1 MLLNVAFST
10 IAGEYQKANPATFN
24 YSPLNK
30 FVGKY
35 HIPPYGPQ
43 NFSTR
48 CYYRIQSSLQPQKVN
63 RQLAI
68 FSRIANDVQLMFRRP
83 PRQQYAA
90 LCYRVKKKTRD
101 LEVLLLT
108 SRDTGRWVIP
118 KGWPMPGKLSHEVAA
133 REAFEEAGVRGTV
146 ETAPLGA
153 FSYDK
158 VLKDG
163 IQVPCRVQVYAL
175 EVSELV
181 KNFKEK
187 GERSIEW
194 VSSDEAVKRVR
205 EPELRD
211 LILVFAQRMTQT
223 SAVEQTK

>member
-1 MLLNVAFST
+1 MLLS
-10 IAGEYQKANPATFN
+10 IEPA
-24 YSPLNK
+24 
-30 FVGKY
+30 
-35 HIPPYGPQ
+35 
-43 NFSTR
+43 
-48 CYYRIQSSLQPQKVN
+48 LQTSKVN

-68 FSRIANDVQLMFRRP
+68 LSRIANDVQLMFRRP

-90 LCYRVKKKTRD
+90 LCYRVKKKTGD

-133 REAFEEAGVRGTV
+133 REAYEEAGVRGTV
-146 ETAPLGA
+146 ETAPLGS

-187 GERSIEW
+187 GERSVEW
-194 VSSDEAVKRVR
+194 VSTDEAVKRVR
-205 EPELRD
+205 EPELRN
-211 LILVFAQRMTQT
+211 LILAFAERMIQT
-223 SAVEQTK
+223 SSAAQTK

>member
-1 MLLNVAFST
+1 M
-10 IAGEYQKANPATFN
+10 
-24 YSPLNK
+24 
-30 FVGKY
+30 
-35 HIPPYGPQ
+35 
-43 NFSTR
+43 TR
-48 CYYRIQSSLQPQKVN
+48 P
-63 RQLAI
+63 LAI
-68 FSRIANDVQLMFRRP
+68 LARIANDVQLMFRRP

-90 LCYRVKKKTRD
+90 LCYRVRKKTGE

-146 ETAPLGA
+146 ETEPLGA
-153 FSYDK
+153 FNYDK

-175 EVSELV
+175 DVSDLA

-187 GERSIEW
+187 GERTVEW
-194 VSSDEAVKRVR
+194 VSCNEAIKRVR
-205 EPELRD
+205 EPELRNI
-211 LILVFAQRMTQT
+211 ILAFERRMT
-223 SAVEQTK
+223 AGFAAAETK

>member
-1 MLLNVAFST
+1 M
-10 IAGEYQKANPATFN
+10 
-24 YSPLNK
+24 
-30 FVGKY
+30 
-35 HIPPYGPQ
+35 
-43 NFSTR
+43 
-48 CYYRIQSSLQPQKVN
+48 
-63 RQLAI
+63 AI
-68 FSRIANDVQLMFRRP
+68 LSRIANDVQLMFRRP

-90 LCYRVKKKTRD
+90 LCYRVKKKTGE

-146 ETAPLGA
+146 EKEPLGA

-158 VLKDG
+158 ILKDG
-163 IQVPCRVQVYAL
+163 IKVPCRVQVYAL
-175 EVSELV
+175 EVSDLV
-181 KNFKEK
+181 KHFKEK

-194 VSSDEAVKRVR
+194 VSCNEAVKRVR

-211 LILVFAQRMTQT
+211 LILVFQERMTASIAMAQ
-223 SAVEQTK
+223 SK

>member
-1 MLLNVAFST
+1 MA
-10 IAGEYQKANPATFN
+10 I
-24 YSPLNK
+24 
-30 FVGKY
+30 
-35 HIPPYGPQ
+35 
-43 NFSTR
+43 
-48 CYYRIQSSLQPQKVN
+48 
-63 RQLAI
+63 LA
-68 FSRIANDVQLMFRRP
+68 RIASDVQLMFRRP

-90 LCYRVKKKTRD
+90 LCYRARKKTAE

-146 ETAPLGA
+146 ETEPLGA
-153 FSYDK
+153 FNYDK

-175 EVSELV
+175 DVSDLA

-187 GERSIEW
+187 GERTVEW
-194 VSSDEAVKRVR
+194 VSCNEAIKRVR
-205 EPELRD
+205 EPELRNI
-211 LILVFAQRMTQT
+211 ILAFERRMT
-223 SAVEQTK
+223 AGFAAAETK

>member
-1 MLLNVAFST
+1 M
-10 IAGEYQKANPATFN
+10 
-24 YSPLNK
+24 
-30 FVGKY
+30 
-35 HIPPYGPQ
+35 
-43 NFSTR
+43 
-48 CYYRIQSSLQPQKVN
+48 
-63 RQLAI
+63 AI
-68 FSRIANDVQLMFRRP
+68 LSRIANDVQLMFRRP

-90 LCYRVKKKTRD
+90 LCYRRKKKTGD

-133 REAFEEAGVRGTV
+133 REAYEEAGVRGTV
-146 ETAPLGA
+146 ETAPLGT

-158 VLKDG
+158 MLRDG
-163 IQVPCRVQVYAL
+163 IEVPCRVQVYAL
-175 EVSELV
+175 EVTELV

-211 LILVFAQRMTQT
+211 LILAFAERMTQT
-223 SAVEQTK
+223 AAVVPAK